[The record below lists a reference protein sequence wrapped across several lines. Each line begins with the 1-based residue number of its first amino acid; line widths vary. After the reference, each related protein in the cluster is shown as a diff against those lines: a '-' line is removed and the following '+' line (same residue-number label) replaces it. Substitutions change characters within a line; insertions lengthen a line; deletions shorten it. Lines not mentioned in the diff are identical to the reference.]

1 MGKPVLNIKIIL
13 VATSPNNVYIY
24 DQTDYDALGID
35 PADITETV
43 KIYTPLGVFYSPA
56 IYNTPQS
63 SSNLTP
69 SQPFYYSDQTDVDNP
84 LTAFL
89 VDNKGCFING
99 VYKVM
104 MKWYNAATEETYEY
118 TFEETVNWHSPKVE
132 IEQTSD
138 CFCPK
143 FRSTDLTDY
152 SDSDEQDYEHKI
164 NYPAE
169 TDEEDI
175 TTELLDYTDTRLA
188 NGTYVTEIKTTRDFL
203 TTGSFYV
210 RWQLKGR
217 KSHKVDCKNICD
229 IKCGMNTLYDKY
241 KTACGKDKSEADRL
255 FKLLNKATALYTL
268 LYMNNGCGDTSKSD
282 TFLAQLKDIIGD
294 CDCGCT
300 DCDDDIWVTGA
311 CGSSGTTEFDPS
323 AVYNYIDN
331 LNQQITNN
339 ITDIQNAITVLENA
353 ISTLGNDSWF
363 TGLTT
368 ACLADF
374 PTAGSE
380 VEKRQ
385 YILDSICEL
394 QELLQVN
401 PVARNDYSTITQD
414 TSVEKLVTA
423 NDFFTADAEVT
434 ITTAP
439 LNGTAIVL
447 GDNKTLKY
455 TPDAGWTGTETIGYT
470 LTDTNGNT
478 STANWVIIV
487 NAVAPA
493 SCYTIV
499 PAYNASLYSV
509 GANLQ
514 IAIANQTAYGTN
526 TPTQEDYL
534 IEIRDE
540 LNNILYSYSISGS
553 LTEDPTIWTSPV
565 PIASTW
571 NNVRIVLTTSSENAD
586 GDTCGT
592 STYESDSPYSLN
604 NIAVS
609 IFDGVDIPE
618 CIDVVEGDSDPVIMQ
633 KFMDKVCTNDTL
645 LENLTSAVT
654 DLNGW
659 VNTLDQAIEV
669 VNGEI
674 TPAADFS
681 GTIKWKKVGTVVEL
695 EIFVNMVGTYVNG
708 AFYKLCDVPN
718 DIQSAIGF
726 FTPVLCHSG
735 TVISHDH
742 VTMNYIGS
750 TYQEIYLSVASTSI
764 NTHFTF
770 KHVYFL

>member
-217 KSHKVDCKNICD
+217 KSHKVDCKSICD

-447 GDNKTLKY
+447 GDDKTLKY
-455 TPDAGWTGTETIGYT
+455 TPDAGWTGTENIGYT
-470 LTDTNGNT
+470 LTDANGNT
-478 STANWVIIV
+478 STAIWNVIV
-487 NAVAPA
+487 NAKPAA
-493 SCYTIV
+493 SCYTIS
-499 PAYNASLYSV
+499 PICNAQLYNI
-509 GANLQ
+509 ANKLQ
-514 IAIANQTAYGTN
+514 IVLANQTVYGGN

-540 LNNILYSYSISGS
+540 LNNILFSYTVSGS
-553 LTEDPTIWTSPV
+553 LTEDPTSWLSP
-565 PIASTW
+565 INISSNW
-571 NNVRIVLTTSSENAD
+571 NNVRIVMTTSSENAD
-586 GDTCGT
+586 GDACGT
-592 STYESDSPYSLN
+592 YTYESDSPYLISD
-604 NIAVS
+604 ISVS
-609 IFDGVDIPE
+609 IFYGVDVPE
-618 CIDVVEGDSDPVIMQ
+618 CIDATEGDTDQEIIQ
-633 KFMDKVCTNDTL
+633 KWL
-645 LENLTSAVT
+645 AVT
-654 DLNGW
+654 CTMLQTIENMQTQIQDLDYAGYNDISDTVTIGAKF
-659 VNTLDQAIEV
+659 TK
-669 VNGEI
+669 
-674 TPAADFS
+674 TFS
-681 GTIKWKKVGTVVEL
+681 SIREYNDGTVR
-695 EIFVNMVGTYVNG
+695 VNFVGTYTGSPVYGDEIITGLPETHG
-708 AFYKLCDVPN
+708 AVQIEHCITNTPTPKTEAIYVQQTGGSGAKITVGAEDLDASNVSIAFTVQYKKL
-718 DIQSAIGF
+718 
-726 FTPVLCHSG
+726 
-735 TVISHDH
+735 
-742 VTMNYIGS
+742 
-750 TYQEIYLSVASTSI
+750 
-764 NTHFTF
+764 
-770 KHVYFL
+770 

>member
-13 VATSPNNVYIY
+13 VATSPNDIYIY

-35 PADITETV
+35 PDYVKATV
-43 KIYTPLGVFYSPA
+43 KIYTPTGLLYSPA
-56 IYNTPQS
+56 FYNTPNL
-63 SSNLTP
+63 SSNVEPNNTFQYQNTSDIDNYLT
-69 SQPFYYSDQTDVDNP
+69 S
-84 LTAFL
+84 FL
-89 VDNKGCFING
+89 VDNKGCLING
-99 VYKVM
+99 KYKVM
-104 MKWYNAATEETYEY
+104 FNWYNGITGEKYEY
-118 TFEETVNWHSPKVE
+118 TFEQTIKWSAPKVQ

-152 SDSDEQDYEHKI
+152 DDSEEQDYEHKI

-175 TTELLDYTDTRLA
+175 ITGLLDYTDTRLA
-188 NGTYVTEIKTTRDFL
+188 NGTYVTEIKTTRDFNAA
-203 TTGSFYV
+203 GSFYV
-210 RWQLKGR
+210 RWQVTGR
-217 KSHKVDCKNICD
+217 KSHKVDCKSICD

-241 KTACGKDKSEADRL
+241 KTACGKDKTEADRL

-282 TFLAQLKDIIGD
+282 NFLAQLKDIIGD

-311 CGSSGTTEFDPS
+311 CGSSGTSEFDPS
-323 AVYNYIDN
+323 GVYNYIDSI
-331 LNQQITNN
+331 NQQITNN
-339 ITDIQNAITVLENA
+339 ITDIQTAITNLENA
-353 ISTLGNDSWF
+353 ISTIGNDSWF
-363 TGLTT
+363 ESLTT

-374 PTAGSE
+374 PTGGSE

-401 PVARNDYSTITQD
+401 PIARNDYSTITQD
-414 TSVEKLVTA
+414 ASVEKLVTA

-439 LNGTAIVL
+439 LNGVAVVL
-447 GDNKTLKY
+447 GDDKTLKY
-455 TPDAGWTGTETIGYT
+455 TPNSGWTGTETIGYT

-478 STANWVIIV
+478 SVANWIIIV

-493 SCYTIV
+493 SCYSV
-499 PAYNASLYSV
+499 VAAYNASLYSV

-514 IAIANQTAYGTN
+514 VVIANQTAYGTN

-540 LNNILYSYSISGS
+540 LNNILYSYNISGS
-553 LTEDPTIWTSPV
+553 LADDPTIWTSPV
-565 PIASTW
+565 PIASNW

-592 STYESDSPYSLN
+592 QTYESDSPYSLN
-604 NIAVS
+604 NVSVS

-618 CIDVVEGDSDPVIMQ
+618 CIGVEDGDSDPVIMQ
-633 KFMDKVCTNDTL
+633 KFIDKVCTNDTL
-645 LENLTSAVT
+645 LENLTSSVS
-654 DLNGW
+654 DLSGGL
-659 VNTLDQAIEV
+659 NTLE
-669 VNGEI
+669 GEI
-674 TPAADFS
+674 TVLSGSISPATDFS
-681 GTIKWKKVGTVVEL
+681 GTIEWKRVGSIVEL
-695 EIFVNMVGTYVNG
+695 NINVNMVGVYVNN
-708 AFYKLCDVPN
+708 AFYKLCDVPI
-718 DIQSAIGF
+718 DIQSSVGYF
-726 FTPVLCHSG
+726 VPVLCHSG
-735 TVISHDH
+735 TVANHDH
-742 VTMNYIGS
+742 VTMNYVSGVTQII
-750 TYQEIYLSVASTSI
+750 QLSVASTSI
-764 NTHFTF
+764 NTHYNFRF
-770 KHVYFL
+770 VYFV